1 LAIKNYTTEVNEHKT
16 VAEIQGILASKG
28 ARAIQIDYEN
38 GIPTAVR
45 FIIVVSQQPIPFRLP
60 CNVDGVLRAMSKRY
74 KNSYDQRTFL
84 AKTSARDQ
92 ARRVAWR
99 IIKDWIDSQ
108 MAIVE
113 SEQAA
118 MAQVFLPY
126 AEVGKD
132 GLSVYEQFLNSTKAL
147 PAGDTVT
154 A

>member
-1 LAIKNYTTEVNEHKT
+1 M
-16 VAEIQGILASKG
+16 GILKGTNRVKRSERPEKHGNRQNIWESKVYG
-28 ARAIQIDYEN
+28 
-38 GIPTAVR
+38 G
-45 FIIVVSQQPIPFRLP
+45 
-60 CNVDGVLRAMSKRY
+60 Y